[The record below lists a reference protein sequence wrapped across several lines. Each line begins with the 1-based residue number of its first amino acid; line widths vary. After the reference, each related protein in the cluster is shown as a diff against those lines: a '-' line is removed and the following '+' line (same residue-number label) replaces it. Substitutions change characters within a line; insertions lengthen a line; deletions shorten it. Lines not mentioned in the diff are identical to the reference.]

1 MQGKRVVVTGGAGF
15 IGSHLAESLA
25 EQNTVIILD
34 DLSTGNQQNVA
45 ALLNFPNV
53 TLVRESVLNL
63 AFLKDIFA
71 GVDYVFH
78 EAALPSVPRSISD
91 PISSNAVNVTGTLN
105 VLLAARDS
113 HVAKVVAASSSSVY
127 GDTPTLPKQENMPPK
142 PLSPYALTKLT
153 AEHYCRLFTDLYN
166 LPTVCLRYFN
176 VYGPRQNIDSQYAAV
191 VPRFIRQAL
200 RGRPLEIFGD
210 GEQTR
215 DLTFVCDVVR
225 ANIQVA
231 ESTVCGVFNIGTG
244 ERVSINTLAE
254 MILRLTE
261 NHGDIKHTA
270 PRVGDIKHSLADI
283 SRAKGFGYEPR
294 YSLEAGLQ
302 ETIGRFGNVQ

>member
-53 TLVRESVLNL
+53 TLVWESVLNL
-63 AFLKDIFA
+63 AFLKEIFA

-261 NHGDIKHTA
+261 NHGEIKHTA

-302 ETIGRFGNVQ
+302 ETIGRFGNV

>member
-1 MQGKRVVVTGGAGF
+1 
-15 IGSHLAESLA
+15 
-25 EQNTVIILD
+25 
-34 DLSTGNQQNVA
+34 
-45 ALLNFPNV
+45 
-53 TLVRESVLNL
+53 
-63 AFLKDIFA
+63 
-71 GVDYVFH
+71 
-78 EAALPSVPRSISD
+78 
-91 PISSNAVNVTGTLN
+91 
-105 VLLAARDS
+105 
-113 HVAKVVAASSSSVY
+113 VVAASSSSVY